1 MALVRQ
7 EIVDQGLDRIELPSG
22 NFGFWYCYD
31 IMQIKCNILLILW
44 IIKRWDL
51 WPYGNI
57 HGGVDLY
64 DGFMTG
70 MQTIAR
76 VGDATLSNDG
86 SVVYFESLCGITHV
100 KIFSFNDIDR
110 INPFL

>member
-1 MALVRQ
+1 M
-7 EIVDQGLDRIELPSG
+7 
-22 NFGFWYCYD
+22 
-31 IMQIKCNILLILW
+31 CNIIF
-44 IIKRWDL
+44 ITIKRWDL

-86 SVVYFESLCGITHV
+86 SIVYFESLCGITNVSIHQFY
-100 KIFSFNDIDR
+100 ISIS
-110 INPFL
+110 